1 MTFEYPVQ
9 GGAASRVTVRT
20 HLTARLE
27 DEPRKL
33 LLYDPAVPSRAVLV
47 ATLPGA
53 VSIDEAGQPAVHGSM
68 AFLVLPAL
76 TILGNSLY
84 VYRHW
89 IAGP

>member
-47 ATLPGA
+47 ATLPDRKS
-53 VSIDEAGQPAVHGSM
+53 VV
-68 AFLVLPAL
+68 
-76 TILGNSLY
+76 
-84 VYRHW
+84 
-89 IAGP
+89 